1 MTTLLWNQCLKVLER
16 ELSGTDFNTWI
27 RPLHAI
33 EEAGSLRLFAPNVF
47 VMNWIRQHFYQTVT
61 ELLARLRP
69 QKTPVLVLQ
78 VGSRHTAPRSI
89 QSVLNQTA
97 PVSRVLA
104 MRPAQ
109 SAAKSTPEVATT
121 HRPIHATGRA
131 ASAVASQAL
140 YAQMGSAAVATL
152 SVPMPVVK
160 GVNSPAQHVAQVT
173 SIAKNAEYA
182 APRANLTA
190 LKSLT
195 PEVHQQESAVSTDF
209 LTPDEIQ
216 ENHQRIKTG
225 ARRKVTTAYNISREN
240 VSREIEQPA
249 QLSFPA
255 IHVPTPNNAQAN
267 TPRSRLNTH
276 LTFTQ
281 FVVGNS
287 NQLARAASEQ
297 MAEHGGY
304 NPLYLYGNVGLG
316 KTHLLHA
323 VGHQFLGGR
332 PSAKVAYIHAEN
344 FVAEWIKALQNKKVN
359 DFKKQYRSLDL
370 LLIDDIQFFS
380 NKNQSQEEFLHTF
393 NYLIERQK
401 RVVLAGN
408 CAPIQLNGIDE
419 RLKSRF
425 SSGLAVAIQV
435 PDYETRLAILQTKAQ
450 HQQLILPLEICDFIA
465 THIQQNVREL
475 EGAVHRIAATAKFMQ
490 QPITLKTTEVVL
502 QDLLSSQAPSPAQV
516 AVIPTLAA
524 IQKQV
529 CDYFKISLNEL
540 CSRSRKRQ
548 LSRPRQIA
556 MALAKQLTKH
566 SLPDI
571 GHAFGRDHTTVLHS
585 CKAVEQ
591 LRQTD
596 REMQQDYS
604 CILKRLQMA

>member
-89 QSVLNQTA
+89 QSVLNQST

-104 MRPAQ
+104 MRPTS
-109 SAAKSTPEVATT
+109 SAKNTTTAEVVT
-121 HRPIHATGRA
+121 HRPMHNNRTTGA
-131 ASAVASQAL
+131 AASQAL

-152 SVPMPVVK
+152 SVPLPAVK
-160 GVNSPAQHVAQVT
+160 AVNSPAQNVAQVT
-173 SIAKNAEYA
+173 SIAKNVEYVSS
-182 APRANLTA
+182 RANLTA
-190 LKSLT
+190 LKSVT
-195 PEVHQQESAVSTDF
+195 AEEVHQPENTVATDF
-209 LTPDEIQ
+209 LTPDEIH
-216 ENHQRIKTG
+216 ENHHRIKTG
-225 ARRKVTTAYNISREN
+225 ARRKIATTNPI
-240 VSREIEQPA
+240 SREIEQPA

-255 IHVPTPNNAQAN
+255 IHVPTPNNTQAN
-267 TPRSRLNTH
+267 APRSRLNTH

-475 EGAVHRIAATAKFMQ
+475 EGAVHRIAATARFMQ

-502 QDLLSSQAPSPAQV
+502 QDLLSSQAPSPVQTTI
-516 AVIPTLAA
+516 IPTLAA

-604 CILKRLQMA
+604 CILKRLQTV